1 MITFTIDELEIPA
14 ALTGPSQSLPSPAAG
29 LPSPAAGF
37 VEMTRVRNEIEAE
50 IVGSRDLAVEPEEI
64 LPGWLDH
71 YTPKRL
77 FVARVEGRIVARAI
91 HEVQSG
97 EAVRS
102 AWLSVEV
109 LSAYRRQGIGTAL
122 HRRVAEIA
130 RSEGRTILQCFVL
143 HTAGSEGERIDSPTG
158 FGGVP
163 ADDDGTRFLVSHG
176 YRLAQVERM
185 SRLPLPAKFEM
196 PSPAPGYDLLFWEGP
211 TPAPRRAQLAV
222 LHAGMSTDV
231 PLGEL
236 DFEPEEW
243 DATRVQLLDERTAG
257 DGRRMLTV
265 AARHLASD
273 TLVGFT
279 QLSVPADDTR
289 AVFQEN
295 TIVISEHR
303 GHGLGLAMKLG
314 NLVTLTRLGGAFRH
328 VYTWNAEENRHMLGV
343 NEAIGFVPVG
353 YSGSWRREL

>member
-1 MITFTIDELEIPA
+1 MINELAIPANLAAEIPP
-14 ALTGPSQSLPSPAAG
+14 GSSPSSPAAD
-29 LPSPAAGF
+29 F
-37 VEMTRVRNEIEAE
+37 IEMTRVRNEIEAE
-50 IVGSRDLAVEPEEI
+50 MVGSDDLAVEPGEL

-71 YTPKRL
+71 YSPKRL
-77 FVARVEGRIVARAI
+77 FVARVDGRIVARGI
-91 HEVQSG
+91 HEAQSG
-97 EAVRS
+97 DSVRS

-130 RSEGRTILQCFVL
+130 RSEGRTVLQSFVL
-143 HTAGSEGERIDSPTG
+143 HVLGGGGERIDSPTG
-158 FGGVP
+158 FGSVS
-163 ADDDGTRFLVSHG
+163 AHDDSTRFLLSHG

-185 SRLPLPAKFEM
+185 SRLILPLTFGL
-196 PSPAPGYDLLFWEGP
+196 PSPAPGYDLLFWRGP
-211 TPAPRRAQLAV
+211 TPAERRAQLAV

-236 DFEPEEW
+236 DYEPEEW
-243 DATRVQLLDERTAG
+243 DATRVKLLDERTVG

-265 AARHLASD
+265 AARHRASD

-279 QLSVPADDTR
+279 QLSVPVDDAR

-295 TIVISEHR
+295 TIVVGAHR
-303 GHGLGLAMKLG
+303 GHGLGLAMKLE
-314 NLVTLTRLGGAFRH
+314 NLTELRQAGGAFRH
-328 VYTWNAEENRHMLGV
+328 VYTWNAEENRHMLAV
-343 NEAIGFVPVG
+343 NEALGFEPVG